1 MKQGRI
7 LVVDD
12 EEIARRNLSHV
23 LEREGYEVDCAQDGA
38 GALALLSEKPYQ
50 SLLP

>member
-1 MKQGRI
+1 MNPTRI

-23 LEREGYEVDCAQDGA
+23 LTREGYTVDCAQDGA
-38 GALALLSEKPYQ
+38 AALALLARTPTSW
-50 SLLP
+50 S